1 MAMSHFVTKLFN
13 YISRLQGLSD
23 TSQSLNRKVFTRFYD
38 DESSIKIRNIT
49 FDKVLNIL
57 RSERLNFKQI
67 DLKLVLPLTNHS
79 PLTRNINYSFFFFIC
94 SFLDFA
100 GEITLSLFV
109 DRGGRGGG
117 GGGSSVGRLRD
128 SWWGGPGFDSR
139 CGRPLP
145 TSWVGVSIMWP
156 AETEVMVSPLRF
168 VCGST

>member
-117 GGGSSVGRLRD
+117 GGVAQSVDCATPDEEVPGSIPAVADRSLLVGSV
-128 SWWGGPGFDSR
+128 S
-139 CGRPLP
+139 
-145 TSWVGVSIMWP
+145 V
-156 AETEVMVSPLRF
+156 
-168 VCGST
+168 